1 MAVPEMM
8 FSTRTWWE
16 EKSKCQRDF
25 LRRELVTDGTK
36 KVKKKKD
43 SKISLICLLW
53 ETGKGLH
60 SLSILPKRL
69 NVQADN
75 G

>member
-1 MAVPEMM
+1 MM

-25 LRRELVTDGTK
+25 SRRELVIDGTQR
-36 KVKKKKD
+36 VKEKKD

-53 ETGKGLH
+53 EMGKGLH
-60 SLSILPKRL
+60 SLTIPPKRL